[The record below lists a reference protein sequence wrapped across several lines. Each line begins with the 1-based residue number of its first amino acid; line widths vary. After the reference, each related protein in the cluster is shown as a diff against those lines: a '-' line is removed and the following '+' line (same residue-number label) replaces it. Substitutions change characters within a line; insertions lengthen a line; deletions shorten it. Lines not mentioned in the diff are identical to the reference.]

1 MFTIGSECT
10 DQTRTKSEKEEEEV
24 FHGRINI
31 EVMAAHR

>member
-10 DQTRTKSEKEEEEV
+10 DQARTKSEKEEEEV

-31 EVMAAHR
+31 EVVAAHR